1 MTKANLMDMQRQATR
16 TGIGLRFD
24 HHERVVAERPA
35 VAWWEVHSE
44 NFFGDGGRP
53 LQVLEAV
60 AEDYPLSFHGVGL
73 SMGSVDPLDREH
85 LRHLKRLVERFQ
97 PALVSEHVAWSSVDG
112 VFYNDLLPLPY
123 TEEALALLV
132 QRVDQVQDILGRPLL
147 MENPSTYLRYVD
159 SPIPEQ
165 EFLVELARRSGCG
178 LLLDVNNVYVNA
190 SNHGF
195 DAHRYLDAIPGG
207 LVGEIHLAG
216 HTVNNFD
223 GGSIVID
230 THNARV
236 VEPVWELFAHTVR
249 RIGPKPTLIEWDSD
263 LPELEVLMDEAQL
276 ADGYLEETPH
286 ALAS

>member
-1 MTKANLMDMQRQATR
+1 MDMQRQLTG
-16 TGIGLRFD
+16 TGIGLRSE
-24 HHERVVAERPA
+24 HHERVVAERPD
-35 VAWWEVHSE
+35 VPWWEVHSE

-53 LQVLEAV
+53 LEVLETV
-60 AEDYPLSFHGVGL
+60 RERCPLSFHGVGL
-73 SMGSVDPLDREH
+73 SMGSTDPLSRDH
-85 LRHLKRLVERFQ
+85 LQHLKALVDRFQ
-97 PALVSEHVAWSSVDG
+97 PALVSEHVSWSSVGG

-123 TEEALALLV
+123 TEEALTLLI
-132 QRVDQVQDILGRPLL
+132 QRVEQVQEFLGRTLL

-178 LLLDVNNVYVNA
+178 LLLDVNNVYVCA
-190 SNHGF
+190 RNHGF
-195 DAHRYLDAIPGG
+195 DPIRYLDAIPGE

-216 HTVNNFD
+216 HTVNTFE

-236 VEPVWELFAHTVR
+236 AEAVWALYAHTVK
-249 RIGPKPTLIEWDSD
+249 RIGAKPTLIEWDSD
-263 LPELEVLMDEAQL
+263 LPALETLLDEARQ
-276 ADGYLEETPH
+276 ADRYLNEVPH